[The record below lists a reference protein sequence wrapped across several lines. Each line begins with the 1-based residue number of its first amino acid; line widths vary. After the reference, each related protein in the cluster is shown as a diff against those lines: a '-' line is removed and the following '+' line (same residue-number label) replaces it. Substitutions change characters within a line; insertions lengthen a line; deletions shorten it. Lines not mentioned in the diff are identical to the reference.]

1 MSVVLSKI
9 AEDDLQFVYED
20 IEEKLRYIIKKSYS
34 DWVPAD
40 IYVALKNKEADL
52 YIGYEKDKN
61 VGFLITSTQQ
71 NHGGGPTL
79 YVWAA
84 YQDPKCDYSKD
95 GFDLLDRLA
104 NQLHADNIEFQTS
117 RKGWSKV
124 APKHGYELVSYV
136 YRKEL

>member
-1 MSVVLSKI
+1 MSVIFSRI
-9 AEDDLQFVYED
+9 SEDDLQFVYEE
-20 IEEKLRYIIKKSYS
+20 IKEKLRYIIKKSYS

-61 VGFLITSTQQ
+61 VGFLVTSIQQ

-84 YQDPKCDYSKD
+84 YQDPRCNYSKD
-95 GFDLLDRLA
+95 GFELLDKLSK
-104 NQLHADNIEFQTS
+104 QIKADNIEFQTS

-124 APKHGYELVSYV
+124 APKHGYELVSYT

>member
-1 MSVVLSKI
+1 MGNKP
-9 AEDDLQFVYED
+9 
-20 IEEKLRYIIKKSYS
+20 IEEKLRYIVKKSYS

-61 VGFLITSTQQ
+61 VGFLVTSTQQ

>member
-1 MSVVLSKI
+1 MEILRL
-9 AEDDLQFVYED
+9 EDDLQFVYED
-20 IEEKLRYIIKKSYS
+20 IEEKLRYIVKKSYS

-61 VGFLITSTQQ
+61 VGFLVTSTQQ

>member
-1 MSVVLSKI
+1 MQVKFSKI
-9 AEDDLQFVYED
+9 HVDDLQFVYEN

-40 IYVALKNKEADL
+40 VYVALKNKEADL

-61 VGFLITSTQQ
+61 VGFIVTSTQQ

-84 YQDPKCDYSKD
+84 YQDPKCNYSKD
-95 GFDLLDRLA
+95 GFELLDGLA
-104 NQLHADNIEFQTS
+104 EQLKADNIEFQTS

-124 APKHGYELVSYV
+124 APKYGYKLTSYV
-136 YRKEL
+136 YKKEI

>member
-1 MSVVLSKI
+1 MSVVFSRI
-9 AEDDLQFVYED
+9 AEDDLQFVYEE
-20 IEEKLRYIIKKSYS
+20 IKEKLRYIIKKSYS

-40 IYVALKNKEADL
+40 IYVALKNEEADL
-52 YIGYEKDKN
+52 YIGYEEDKN
-61 VGFLITSTQQ
+61 VGFLVTSTQQ

-79 YVWAA
+79 FVWAA
-84 YQDPKCDYSKD
+84 YQDPKCNYSKD

-104 NQLHADNIEFQTS
+104 ENIKADNIEFQTS

-124 APKHGYELVSYV
+124 APKQGYKLVSYV